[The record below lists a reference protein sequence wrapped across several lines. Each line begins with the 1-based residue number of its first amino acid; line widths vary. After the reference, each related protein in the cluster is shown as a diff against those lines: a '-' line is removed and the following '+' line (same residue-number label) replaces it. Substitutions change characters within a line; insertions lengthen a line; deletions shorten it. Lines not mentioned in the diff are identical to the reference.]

1 MFESKLMSA
10 LFVSMSIVVFAS
22 RTRESE
28 ISSKFMQS
36 VQLNSVPPVI
46 VPETVKSLANVPDP
60 MTWSLAVGLVVP
72 IPTLPV
78 LEAMVKMLFAA
89 NTFNVDVDILNLPRS
104 SSSIPRNLHDVLA
117 VSLN

>member
-10 LFVSMSIVVFAS
+10 LFVSMSTVVFAS

-46 VPETVKSLANVPDP
+46 VPLTVRSLVNVPDP
-60 MTWSLAVGLVVP
+60 MTWSLVEGSVVP
-72 IPTLPV
+72 MPMLPV
-78 LEAMVKMLFAA
+78 
-89 NTFNVDVDILNLPRS
+89 S
-104 SSSIPRNLHDVLA
+104 
-117 VSLN
+117 